1 MLTPL
6 ECDSVF
12 TKELED
18 HKRKGIS
25 LLIDTVGID
34 GVYFDSTI
42 MPGGCVGVSACAD
55 GNEVGMVALMVRTCL
70 VLWLVF
76 FAGCAVNEGS
86 PTGPGG
92 SVIPSQ
98 VVGTWTFQSATKG
111 GSAAD
116 LAAILSWEPGTSS
129 AQFTITSTGGYTYRE
144 LNATGGETFR
154 QTGSIAF
161 RDQNFTITITNING
175 QAANPPQSTSG
186 SWSVTGTSLSMIWTD
201 GGQTVV
207 VVATK

>member
-1 MLTPL
+1 MRQRPMI
-6 ECDSVF
+6 
-12 TKELED
+12 
-18 HKRKGIS
+18 R
-25 LLIDTVGID
+25 
-34 GVYFDSTI
+34 
-42 MPGGCVGVSACAD
+42 M
-55 GNEVGMVALMVRTCL
+55 CL
-70 VLWLVF
+70 VAGLVF
-76 FAGCAVNEGS
+76 FAGCSLNEDS

-92 SVIPSQ
+92 SVIPSG

-111 GSAAD
+111 GSPAD
-116 LAAILSWEPGTSS
+116 LATILSWEPGTSS

-144 LNATGGETFR
+144 LNATGGETYR

-161 RDQNFTITITNING
+161 RDQNFTITITNLNG

-186 SWSVTGTSLSMIWTD
+186 SWSVSGASLSMSWTD